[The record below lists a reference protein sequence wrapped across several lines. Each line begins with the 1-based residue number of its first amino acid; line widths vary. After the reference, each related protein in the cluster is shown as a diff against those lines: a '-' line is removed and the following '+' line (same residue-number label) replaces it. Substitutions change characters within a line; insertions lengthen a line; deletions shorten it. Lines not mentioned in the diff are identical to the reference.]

1 MTHIPM
7 ATATAALR
15 CPEAP
20 LYTPGPYTPITTAPP
35 VSPHPRG
42 CLPLA
47 AQLTVHYTDAD
58 IDARTPRA
66 MRVVDTV
73 FDFVPGAIVPPP
85 QTQTQPC
92 MEDTAVRPVP
102 QRRATL
108 PALSLHSP
116 LHSAAARRDYA
127 RLSQCVP
134 PTLPAAFSEA
144 PPQPLARRV
153 SEPAMPGSGFGC
165 GPGPGPG
172 LATYAGVDLRD
183 GCACARHHHRRDS
196 VAIRFARTRY
206 SRV

>member
-1 MTHIPM
+1 MTHIPT

-20 LYTPGPYTPITTAPP
+20 LYTPVTDAPP
-35 VSPHPRG
+35 PHTHTRG

-58 IDARTPRA
+58 IDSRTPRA

-73 FDFVPGAIVPPP
+73 FDFVPGATVPPP
-85 QTQTQPC
+85 QTQPC
-92 MEDTAVRPVP
+92 MEDTSVRPVP

-153 SEPAMPGSGFGC
+153 SEPAMPGSGY

>member
-1 MTHIPM
+1 MTHTPT

-20 LYTPGPYTPITTAPP
+20 LYTPVTDAPP
-35 VSPHPRG
+35 PHTHTRG

-58 IDARTPRA
+58 VDARTPRA

-73 FDFVPGAIVPPP
+73 FDFVPGATVPPP

-92 MEDTAVRPVP
+92 MEDTSVRPVP

-134 PTLPAAFSEA
+134 PALPAAV
-144 PPQPLARRV
+144 PLPLARRV
-153 SEPAMPGSGFGC
+153 SEPAMPGSGFA
-165 GPGPGPG
+165 PG